1 MSEWT
6 VLLVDDNASQRR
18 VIEFW
23 LKEEQYDV
31 ASAGSAE
38 EALRLAETL
47 PFDLVISDIRMPGLG
62 GLELLA
68 RLHERSPDVP
78 VILMTAFGT
87 VNDAVEAMKIGAF
100 DYVLKPLEEEPL
112 KVVAAKALEH
122 RRLIAENRYLRAFAE
137 KTAKFESLIGQSK
150 KMTELF
156 DVARQVA
163 PRESTVLILG
173 ESGTG
178 KELVAKAVHLNS
190 ARRRGSF
197 IVINCGAIPENLI
210 ESELFGHK
218 KGAFTGALADR
229 MGKFEAASGGSVFLD
244 EVSELPLPLQVRLLR
259 VLQEREID
267 KIGEP
272 RPIPINVRV
281 IAATN
286 RNLAAMIQDGTFR
299 EDLFYRL
306 SVVTLRVPALRD
318 RRDDI
323 PLLAEHFMEKSTR
336 RYDLPA
342 RHLHR
347 EAMDLLTAYNW
358 PGNVRELENVI
369 ESAVVLSTG
378 ELIAP
383 EALPEN
389 IRRQESRISKIHLDI
404 PDEGISLEEVER
416 ELLARALEKAGG
428 NQSRAA
434 RLLNVSRKTLI
445 YRLEKYGLI
454 AVENPGQS
462 AGADSAED

>member
-6 VLLVDDNASQRR
+6 VLLVDDNDSQRR

-23 LKEEQYDV
+23 LKEERYDV

-38 EALRLAETL
+38 EALRLAEAR
-47 PFDLVISDIRMPGLG
+47 PFDLVISDIKMPGLS
-62 GLELLA
+62 GLDLLA
-68 RLHERSPDVP
+68 RLHERTPDVP

-87 VNDAVEAMKIGAF
+87 VNDAVAAMKIGAF
-100 DYVLKPLEEEPL
+100 DYVLKPLEEETL

-122 RRLIAENRYLRAFAE
+122 RKLIAENRYLRAFAE
-137 KTAKFESLIGQSK
+137 KTTRFENLIGQSK

-190 ARRRGSF
+190 ARRRGPF
-197 IVINCGAIPENLI
+197 MVINCGAIPENLI

-218 KGAFTGALADR
+218 KGAFTGALTDR

-272 RPIPINVRV
+272 RPISINVRV

-286 RNLAAMIQDGTFR
+286 RNLAAMIQDGSLR
-299 EDLFYRL
+299 EDLYYRL
-306 SVVTLRVPALRD
+306 SVVTLRVPPLRE

-342 RHLHR
+342 LHLHP
-347 EAMDLLTAYNW
+347 EAMDLLSAYNW

-369 ESAVVLSTG
+369 ESAVVLSAG
-378 ELIAP
+378 DEIGP
-383 EALPEN
+383 NDLPEN

-404 PDEGISLEEVER
+404 PDEGISLEDVER
-416 ELLARALEKAGG
+416 ELLARALEKTGG
-428 NQSRAA
+428 NQSQAA
-434 RLLNVSRKTLI
+434 RFLNVSRKTLI
-445 YRLEKYGLI
+445 YRMEKYGLV
-454 AVENPGQS
+454 APENSGQTTE
-462 AGADSAED
+462 ADSAGD